1 MEYLSLNKQIICIYK
16 SSIKVSNN
24 YTYIDILT
32 IYSIYGLGEKNKD
45 TQENYKQILE
55 KKKLD

>member
-24 YTYIDILT
+24 YTYIDIVT
-32 IYSIYGLGEKNKD
+32 IYGLGEKNKD
-45 TQENYKQILE
+45 TQENYEQILE

>member
-1 MEYLSLNKQIICIYK
+1 MEYPSLNKQIICIYK

-32 IYSIYGLGEKNKD
+32 TYSIYGLGEKDKD
-45 TQENYKQILE
+45 T
-55 KKKLD
+55 